1 MSRLTQ
7 LPTELRQQIL
17 LLALPDTNRI
27 GSSAQVL
34 RLFHIDRLLREDM
47 ATVVALW
54 SPLPYISHPDAL
66 SGPMPRT
73 FNWKI
78 DRICVD
84 LFYALIPNA

>member
-27 GSSAQVL
+27 GSSTQVL
-34 RLFHIDRLLREDM
+34 RLFHMDELLREDM

-54 SPLPYISHPDAL
+54 SPLYYISHPKRAVGHAAYPRL
-66 SGPMPRT
+66 EIRSHLLGP
-73 FNWKI
+73 
-78 DRICVD
+78 
-84 LFYALIPNA
+84 LLHL